1 MQKKFSLTKK
11 LKKQFLSINDSIE
24 SYFNSLGRFIT
35 NFRKTK
41 LSTHNK
47 VFLGLGLFVLLCL
60 SYLLVPT
67 LYNKDNLRTEIKNQI
82 FDKYNINLKFD
93 KKINYALLPRP
104 HFVLKNSSIYLDNKI
119 IGKPKNFKIF
129 ISIDKLFFFKSFE
142 VRDLI
147 IDTTDFNVTKDDL
160 NFFLRLLNIQPSK
173 NKIVIKNSN
182 IFLKNKEDEVLLIN
196 KIINS
201 EFYYDLKNLQNIF
214 MSKNEIFNIP
224 FKLKIKNDKFNK
236 KIISEF
242 NSKKIRLNI
251 DNESNYKDE
260 NIKGLVNVL
269 FVSKNT
275 SFNYEIKKNSLNF
288 KSSENKNSYNGQIFF
303 KPFYFNSNI
312 FYEGISVKNLF
323 DNKSIIVDL
332 IKTEI
337 LNNKNLNIDV
347 LLKVKDITNINEL
360 KNLNLKFGIEE
371 GDISFSDSTINW
383 KDDLKLTLVESLL
396 DFENGQIYLSGKINL
411 KFYDIQNFYK
421 TFQIKRDI
429 RKDVKNIELDFV
441 YNFDQ
446 KKISFDNVKLDDKS
460 NTKLENY
467 INRFN
472 LNDRKILN
480 KVTFKNFV
488 NNFFEAY
495 AG

>member
-11 LKKQFLSINDSIE
+11 LKKQFLSINNSIE

-242 NSKKIRLNI
+242 NSKK
-251 DNESNYKDE
+251 
-260 NIKGLVNVL
+260 
-269 FVSKNT
+269 
-275 SFNYEIKKNSLNF
+275 
-288 KSSENKNSYNGQIFF
+288 
-303 KPFYFNSNI
+303 
-312 FYEGISVKNLF
+312 
-323 DNKSIIVDL
+323 
-332 IKTEI
+332 
-337 LNNKNLNIDV
+337 
-347 LLKVKDITNINEL
+347 
-360 KNLNLKFGIEE
+360 
-371 GDISFSDSTINW
+371 
-383 KDDLKLTLVESLL
+383 
-396 DFENGQIYLSGKINL
+396 
-411 KFYDIQNFYK
+411 
-421 TFQIKRDI
+421 
-429 RKDVKNIELDFV
+429 
-441 YNFDQ
+441 
-446 KKISFDNVKLDDKS
+446 
-460 NTKLENY
+460 
-467 INRFN
+467 
-472 LNDRKILN
+472 
-480 KVTFKNFV
+480 
-488 NNFFEAY
+488 
-495 AG
+495 